1 MIIGLQKSAGNR
13 TVTAM
18 IQRYD
23 AFEHA
28 KAGDRAAGKRTITV
42 GGSTLTSGEINAL
55 ADLYGSP
62 DDLLKADP
70 SELKALVALVRRQVA
85 GGTVAE
91 SEWDRASGGRYTQLN
106 LKNSPHFAPRNSTI
120 INPPSG
126 SPTPGPDHLTT
137 FTRFYT
143 ETVKA
148 IQDSQLESDPVK
160 KQALADRSTA
170 TAGFAEHYLMDAFSA
185 GHLFNKDDFIEKLRT
200 NLDTLAPANL
210 TALFN
215 SVAMGVIADKKS
227 KDLLDDY
234 ETVDTHYGF
243 HPNFSRPAAFQGLLE
258 QLYKDPDGRQAV
270 YSGLVKVVH
279 DQLSNNPAGA
289 GAVGVDVENKFEKWV
304 LSGDRTLDKSADS
317 QRIITKALE
326 QFRAVLDDLRSAPR
340 SLRSPTEDIAKVT
353 DYFPKPTAASQ
364 VAIARMVTKATDAAA
379 SGTGAALVDILKV
392 ELPSILD
399 ALEKRGK
406 IKKA

>member
-1 MIIGLQKSAGNR
+1 
-13 TVTAM
+13 M

-91 SEWDRASGGRYTQLN
+91 SEWDRASGGRYNQLN

-126 SPTPGPDHLTT
+126 SPTPSPDNLTT

-160 KQALADRSTA
+160 KQALVDRSTA

-185 GHLFNKDDFIEKLRT
+185 GHLFNKDDFIEKLKT

-215 SVAMGVIADKKS
+215 SVAMGVVADKKS

-340 SLRSPTEDIAKVT
+340 SLRSPTEDIATVT
-353 DYFPKPTAASQ
+353 DYFPKPTAASE
-364 VAIARMVTKATDAAA
+364 VTIARMVTKATDAAA

>member
-1 MIIGLQKSAGNR
+1 
-13 TVTAM
+13 M

>member
-1 MIIGLQKSAGNR
+1 
-13 TVTAM
+13 M

-279 DQLSNNPAGA
+279 DQLSNNLAAG

-317 QRIITKALE
+317 QRILNKALE
-326 QFRAVLDDLRSAPR
+326 QFRAVLDELRSAPR